1 NRITNERI
9 KKEMMADLNSIVDD
23 FFVET

>member
-9 KKEMMADLNSIVDD
+9 RKEMMDDLNSIIDD